1 MTHHMVHMLFS
12 TKLIFMAGTLSTT
25 YTLSPAFN
33 RPFPTSVVGDVS
45 HGPCD
50 RLDPFFFTLHTLL
63 PPSSRLGDENFYYKR
78 EVVGLRLALSQLGPT
93 HPLQS
98 QGALIMYDAVDGY

>member
-1 MTHHMVHMLFS
+1 MVDLLFS

-45 HGPCD
+45 HGPYD
-50 RLDPFFFTLHTLL
+50 RLDPFFSTLHTLL
-63 PPSSRLGDENFYYKR
+63 PPSSRLGGENFYYRR
-78 EVVGLRLALSQLGPT
+78 EIVGFRLALSHLEHT
-93 HPLQS
+93 HPLQNH
-98 QGALIMYDAVDGY
+98 GAMIIY